1 MRQELGNGAARLL
14 RVGLDLAASDPVRE
28 SIDTHGDR
36 YLHRVFTPAE
46 LRDCTRGGEV
56 DPCLLAARFAAKEAA
71 FKVLDVGDRAVS
83 WRDVEV
89 RCGESDQPDL
99 ALSGSAAKLAQ
110 AKGIRDMGLSL
121 AHARG
126 VAVAVVVAT
135 AQS

>member
-1 MRQELGNGAARLL
+1 LL
-14 RVGLDLAASDPVRE
+14 RVGLDLAVSDHVRD
-28 SIDTHGDR
+28 SIRTHGDF
-36 YLHRVFTPAE
+36 YLRRVFTPAE
-46 LRDCTRGGEV
+46 LRECRRGGDV

-71 FKVLDVGDRAVS
+71 FKVLEVGDRAVS

-89 RCGESDQPDL
+89 RGGQRDQPNL

-110 AKGIRDMGLSL
+110 AKGIREMGLSV
-121 AHARG
+121 ACARG